1 MNACPSRDYSSKHG
15 LLLEGYKMVEV
26 NTKKNVNESR
36 KSFRISKNIAMAL
49 DYVKSKADINERADV
64 DAFVKTEILNK
75 YIALVPSDKST
86 IEQLLK
92 GGQ

>member
-1 MNACPSRDYSSKHG
+1 
-15 LLLEGYKMVEV
+15 MVEV

-64 DAFVKTEILNK
+64 DAFVKKEILDK
-75 YIALVPSDKST
+75 YVSIVPADKTKINS
-86 IEQLLK
+86 ILN